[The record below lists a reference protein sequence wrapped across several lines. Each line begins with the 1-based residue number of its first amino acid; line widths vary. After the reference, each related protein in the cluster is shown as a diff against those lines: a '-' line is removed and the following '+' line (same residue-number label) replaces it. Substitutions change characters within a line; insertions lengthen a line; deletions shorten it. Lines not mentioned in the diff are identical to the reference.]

1 MHRVHRSSNGT
12 SAAAEPGL
20 RRQRN
25 TLAWARRFHQADGAG
40 LNLEVREHVMNR
52 FLWSLTVAAAL
63 LATGVVG
70 VGVVGAQVAGQTG
83 ATAFQ
88 VGDRILLHVE
98 GDSALSDTFTVVA
111 GPALRL
117 PAIGEITLAGVRRG
131 DLEAHLTRELSR
143 YIKDP
148 VVQARALIRV
158 SVMGEVTKPGYYAV
172 PIDLVLADALMLA
185 GGATQEA
192 RVDRLRV
199 LRGNA
204 SLWSGNQ
211 LQTEIARGATL
222 EDLGIRAG
230 DRIQV
235 PKRDSESKWRV
246 LSIIVGTVATAV
258 GVIALTH
265 K

>member
-1 MHRVHRSSNGT
+1 
-12 SAAAEPGL
+12 
-20 RRQRN
+20 
-25 TLAWARRFHQADGAG
+25 
-40 LNLEVREHVMNR
+40 MNR
-52 FLWSLTVAAAL
+52 SLWSLTVAAAL

-70 VGVVGAQVAGQTG
+70 VGVGGAQVAAQTS

-117 PAIGEITLAGVRRG
+117 PAIGEISLAGVRRT
-131 DLEAHLTRELSR
+131 DLEAHLTRELGR

-148 VVQARALIRV
+148 VVQARALIRI
-158 SVMGEVTKPGYYAV
+158 SVVGEVTRPGYYAV
-172 PIDLVLADALMLA
+172 PSDLVVADALMVA
-185 GGATQEA
+185 GGATKDA
-192 RVDRLRV
+192 RVDRLRI
-199 LRGNA
+199 LRGDA
-204 SLWSGNQ
+204 SLWSGNA

-222 EDLGIRAG
+222 ENLGIRAG

-235 PKRDSESKWRV
+235 PGGQRDPESKWRI
-246 LSIIVGTVATAV
+246 LGIIVGTVASAV

-265 K
+265 R

>member
-1 MHRVHRSSNGT
+1 MT
-12 SAAAEPGL
+12 
-20 RRQRN
+20 
-25 TLAWARRFHQADGAG
+25 
-40 LNLEVREHVMNR
+40 
-52 FLWSLTVAAAL
+52 FLSRGPWTAAAAL
-63 LATGVVG
+63 VPPGVVG
-70 VGVVGAQVAGQTG
+70 VGAGGAQVAAQTG
-83 ATAFQ
+83 ATEFQ

-117 PAIGEITLAGVRRG
+117 PAIGEISLAGVRRT
-131 DLEAHLTRELSR
+131 DLEAHLTRELGR

-158 SVMGEVTKPGYYAV
+158 SVVGEVTRPGYYAV
-172 PIDLVLADALMLA
+172 PSDLVLADALMVA
-185 GGATQEA
+185 GGATKDA
-192 RVDRLRV
+192 RVDRLRI

-204 SLWSGNQ
+204 SLWSGNA

-235 PKRDSESKWRV
+235 PGGQRDPESKWRI
-246 LSIIVGTVATAV
+246 LGIIVGTVASAV

-265 K
+265 R